1 MVIYIMASSVK
12 PLQPPTAYLINREV
26 TASPILEMLS
36 VGKNTILTHAVAHLT
51 DIYRRRVVKSAGRA
65 SPHASAALSC
75 CAAPNSAPLTTTRP
89 QEPLSEFHRPT
100 YNICNARDQKRKR
113 VRPGV

>member
-1 MVIYIMASSVK
+1 MASSRAK
-12 PLQPPTAYLINREV
+12 PLWDEL
-26 TASPILEMLS
+26 SPEQKKEMAA
-36 VGKNTILTHAVAHLT
+36 IA
-51 DIYRRRVVKSAGRA
+51 AGRA

-75 CAAPNSAPLTTTRP
+75 CAASNSAPLTTTRP

-100 YNICNARDQKRKR
+100 HNICNARDQKSKR